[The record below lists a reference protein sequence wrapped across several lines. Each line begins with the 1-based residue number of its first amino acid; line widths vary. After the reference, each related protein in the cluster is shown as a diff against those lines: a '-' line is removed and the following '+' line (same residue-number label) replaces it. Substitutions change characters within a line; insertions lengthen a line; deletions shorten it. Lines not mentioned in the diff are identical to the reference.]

1 VTADGKGKEQEDW
14 EENPEDDYRAFVIVN
29 THILARYRQ
38 SAAQLLNYRS
48 HIRRP

>member
-1 VTADGKGKEQEDW
+1 MTADSKGKEQEDG
-14 EENPEDDYRAFVIVN
+14 EENPKDDYRAFRIVN
-29 THILARYRQ
+29 AHVLARYRQ